1 MVDVTMDIDQ
11 AAVAKLD
18 ALLSRVA
25 ADAPRR
31 LATETR
37 RVALYIC
44 QALKSRTVVAPRR
57 ARANEVQAMPSPV
70 PPRYVH
76 SNSAGHPLLRRWQLT
91 RKVGTPD
98 AYTKHHFVYT
108 AAHRAKGGK
117 MVGKNQSKERAEL
130 LRLHAGISRRGLAK
144 KSWGWIAKGIYGGT
158 SDDLSWK
165 KTRGERRDPRNY
177 VRGMFQKSTS
187 GAFAAI
193 ENHLDYALD
202 ALKPGAMSD
211 AINAATKRLEYN
223 IAADLMRAE
232 NAPAAVH
239 RSAYQNWVAH
249 TKGWW

>member
-1 MVDVTMDIDQ
+1 MVAVTMEIDQ

-25 ADAPRR
+25 AETPRR

-37 RVALYIC
+37 RAALYIC
-44 QALKSRTVVAPRR
+44 QALKSRTIVAPKR
-57 ARANEVQAMPSPV
+57 ARANEVHAIPSPV
-70 PPRYVH
+70 PPRYIH

-98 AYTKHHFVYT
+98 AYTKHHYVYT

-117 MVGKNQSKERAEL
+117 MVGKNQAKERAEL
-130 LRLHAGISRRGLAK
+130 LRLHAGIARRGLAK

-158 SDDLSWK
+158 ADDLSWK

-177 VRGMFQKSTS
+177 VRGMFQKSAS

-202 ALKPGAMSD
+202 ALKPGALAD
-211 AINAATKRLEYN
+211 GINAATKRLEYN
-223 IAADLMRAE
+223 ILNHIERQTA
-232 NAPAAVH
+232 
-239 RSAYQNWVAH
+239 
-249 TKGWW
+249 

>member
-1 MVDVTMDIDQ
+1 MVAVTMEIDQ

-25 ADAPRR
+25 VDEPRR

-37 RVALYIC
+37 RAALYIC
-44 QALKSRTVVAPRR
+44 QALKSRTIVAPKR
-57 ARANEVQAMPSPV
+57 ARANEVHAIPSPV
-70 PPRYVH
+70 PPRYIH

-98 AYTKHHFVYT
+98 AYTKHHYVYT

-117 MVGKNQSKERAEL
+117 MVGKNQAKERAEL
-130 LRLHAGISRRGLAK
+130 LRLHAGIARRGLAK

-158 SDDLSWK
+158 ADDLSWK

-177 VRGMFQKSTS
+177 VRGIFRKSAS

-202 ALKPGAMSD
+202 ALKPGALAD
-211 AINAATKRLEYN
+211 GINAATKRLEYN
-223 IAADLMRAE
+223 ILNHIERQTA
-232 NAPAAVH
+232 
-239 RSAYQNWVAH
+239 
-249 TKGWW
+249 

>member
-37 RVALYIC
+37 RAALYIC

-57 ARANEVQAMPSPV
+57 ARANEVQAMPSPI

-98 AYTKHHFVYT
+98 AYTKHYFVYT

-117 MVGKNQSKERAEL
+117 MAGKNQSKERAEL

-144 KSWGWIAKGIYGGT
+144 KSWGWIAKGIYGGAP
-158 SDDLSWK
+158 DDLSWK

-177 VRGMFQKSTS
+177 VRGMFRKSGS

-202 ALKPGAMSD
+202 ALKHGAL
-211 AINAATKRLEYN
+211 AEGINAATKRLEYN
-223 IAADLMRAE
+223 IMHNIER
-232 NAPAAVH
+232 
-239 RSAYQNWVAH
+239 RSAP
-249 TKGWW
+249 

>member
-1 MVDVTMDIDQ
+1 MVAVTMEIDQ

-25 ADAPRR
+25 VDAPRR

-37 RVALYIC
+37 RAALYIC
-44 QALKSRTVVAPRR
+44 QALKSRTIVAPKR
-57 ARANEVQAMPSPV
+57 ARANEVHAIPSPV
-70 PPRYVH
+70 PPRYIH

-98 AYTKHHFVYT
+98 AYTKHHYVYT

-117 MVGKNQSKERAEL
+117 MVGKNQAKERAEL
-130 LRLHAGISRRGLAK
+130 LRLHAGIARRGLAK

-158 SDDLSWK
+158 ADDLSWK

-177 VRGMFQKSTS
+177 VHGIFQKSAS

-193 ENHLDYALD
+193 ENNLDYALD
-202 ALKPGAMSD
+202 ALKPGALAD
-211 AINAATKRLEYN
+211 GIDAATRRLEYN
-223 IAADLMRAE
+223 VLNHIERQTA
-232 NAPAAVH
+232 
-239 RSAYQNWVAH
+239 
-249 TKGWW
+249 